1 MVFIH
6 GGGYFMG
13 SSATPIYDG
22 AALARKGC
30 VYVSVN
36 YRLGALGCLD
46 LSSLSNDD
54 ITFDD
59 NLFLRDLVM
68 ALRWVRDNIAVF
80 GGDPDN
86 VTIFGESAGAH
97 AVATLLAVP
106 AAKGLFAQA
115 ISESPAA
122 GMVRISGYRGRVRNE
137 VRRAARRPQGGRRP
151 RRDGGPPGRA
161 GQRVRPVDR
170 GRASAR
176 CSARLRRARPAA
188 RDYLPLDPVEAM
200 RDGKAHRVPLI
211 VGTNAEEA
219 RLFGRFLKLLP
230 MTEPMIERLL
240 AGTEPAER
248 ERITAA
254 YPGYPDPAA
263 CIQFGGD
270 FAFGSAA
277 WQIAEAHSRHAPTYL
292 YRYDYAPRTL
302 RWSGLGATHATE
314 LLAVF
319 DVYRTTFGKLLTA
332 AADRSSALRVSD
344 DVQSRWRAFA
354 RTGVPG
360 DDWPAY
366 TSPDRAVRVFD
377 RRPRV
382 EYDPHASRRA
392 GLGRLLAGRPLN
404 ASLRTRGAIE
414 PACRKSLRIPPR
426 MWLRDSR
433 GLPPGSARQ
442 RRVHGG
448 RVDPAT
454 SSTVSVLRRTPL
466 TSCDASRTGRTRR
479 APVHTTDVV
488 ERPADLTAEWL
499 TAAIGAPIERF
510 TFERIGT
517 GQMSECYRVALTYAA
532 DGARAAR
539 SVVLK
544 VAATDPMSR
553 QTGLALGLYERE
565 VRFYTDIAPGLDG
578 PVAPAT
584 TPASTPTPAPST
596 CCSATP
602 LRLSWATKSAAPQ
615 SNRPCWR

>member
-1 MVFIH
+1 MHEHVVRATIESGTVEGFTRDGVNRWRSIPYARPPVGRLRLRAPQPVEPWPGVRYCHGFGYCAPQQRMYTILAPGKYQPMSEDCLTLNVVTPKRPADHPLPVMVFIH

-46 LSSLSNDD
+46 LSSLSNKD

-122 GMVRISGYRGRVRNE
+122 GMVRSPDI
-137 VRRAARRPQGGRRP
+137 AAEYATKFAALLGARKE
-151 RRDGGPPGRA
+151 DGA
-161 GQRVRPVDR
+161 HAVM
-170 GRASAR
+170 A
-176 CSARLRRARPAA
+176 ARPAELVNAFDRLVTAGPA
-188 RDYLPLDPVEAM
+188 RNARRVCG
-200 RDGKAHRVPLI
+200 RAHPAARTTCRWI
-211 VGTNAEEA
+211 RSRRCATARRTACRSSSGTNAEEA

-240 AGTEPAER
+240 AGAEPAER

-319 DVYRTTFGKLLTA
+319 DVYRTKFGRLLTA
-332 AADRSSALRVSD
+332 AADRRSALRVSD
-344 DVQSRWRAFA
+344 DVQARWRAFS

-360 DDWPAY
+360 EDWPAY
-366 TSPDRAVRVFD
+366 TSADRAVMVFD

-382 EYDPHASRRA
+382 EYDPHADRRQA
-392 GLGRLLAGRPLN
+392 WEGFSLA
-404 ASLRTRGAIE
+404 
-414 PACRKSLRIPPR
+414 
-426 MWLRDSR
+426 
-433 GLPPGSARQ
+433 
-442 RRVHGG
+442 
-448 RVDPAT
+448 
-454 SSTVSVLRRTPL
+454 
-466 TSCDASRTGRTRR
+466 TG
-479 APVHTTDVV
+479 
-488 ERPADLTAEWL
+488 
-499 TAAIGAPIERF
+499 
-510 TFERIGT
+510 
-517 GQMSECYRVALTYAA
+517 
-532 DGARAAR
+532 
-539 SVVLK
+539 
-544 VAATDPMSR
+544 
-553 QTGLALGLYERE
+553 
-565 VRFYTDIAPGLDG
+565 
-578 PVAPAT
+578 
-584 TPASTPTPAPST
+584 
-596 CCSATP
+596 
-602 LRLSWATKSAAPQ
+602 
-615 SNRPCWR
+615 